1 MLLSPWRRLSKYAS
15 FFFSQND
22 TKEAEA
28 ITERVLPRL
37 QHANAGVVLSAI
49 KVKWNWEKA
58 LIHLGPMVVL
68 ANDWKWRSVEE
79 HPQENVAAIR
89 YHNLL
94 ITFLEFCS
102 SVVTLLA
109 SPPEVQ
115 YVALRNMNL
124 ILQKK
129 PDILTQEIRVFFCKY
144 NDPPYVKLEKL
155 EVMIKLA
162 SDKNVD
168 QLISEL
174 KEYANEVDV
183 DFVRKAVQA
192 IGRCAIKIESAA
204 ERCVTA
210 LLDLIKNKVNY
221 VVQEAI
227 IVIKDIFRKY
237 PHRYESIIPT
247 LCENLESLDEPNAK
261 ASMIWI
267 IGEYAERIENAQEL
281 IDYFLESFKYDSPAV
296 QLQLLTA
303 TVKLFLKKPQQMQ
316 DLVQK
321 VLQTATTGESADLR
335 DRAYIYWRLLS
346 SDSQS
351 TKANLF
357 LSMFNLRLR
366 LLYWLRNR
374 QLPMSRRI

>member
-1 MLLSPWRRLSKYAS
+1 
-15 FFFSQND
+15 
-22 TKEAEA
+22 
-28 ITERVLPRL
+28 
-37 QHANAGVVLSAI
+37 
-49 KVKWNWEKA
+49 
-58 LIHLGPMVVL
+58 
-68 ANDWKWRSVEE
+68 
-79 HPQENVAAIR
+79 
-89 YHNLL
+89 
-94 ITFLEFCS
+94 
-102 SVVTLLA
+102 
-109 SPPEVQ
+109 
-115 YVALRNMNL
+115 MNL

-144 NDPPYVKLEKL
+144 NDPPYVKMEKL

-247 LCENLESLDEPNAK
+247 LCENLESLDEPTAK

-267 IGEYAERIENAQEL
+267 IGEYAERIENSQEL

-296 QLQLLTA
+296 QLQLLMA

-346 SDSQS
+346 SDPQS
-351 TKANLF
+351 TKV
-357 LSMFNLRLR
+357 
-366 LLYWLRNR
+366 
-374 QLPMSRRI
+374 PC